1 MVARLKIKSA
11 LILTALGA
19 LAFAV
24 ACGGGGST
32 VSFSFDQQL
41 PVLEQGDY
49 EVWGIFGEEKV
60 SVCKFD
66 GSDGDNNAVECPSD
80 RNLRNADRL
89 VITIEPENDTDPEPS
104 GIVILEGPV
113 TDGNQHPLTFP
124 VDFKD
129 AAGSYILKTPT
140 SADTTDDSSGIWFL
154 QREEDGQL
162 AASLTLPAL
171 PPGWIYEGW
180 AVHRETPL
188 STGRFSTAS
197 GADDFSGF
205 SGTDGDPAPPFPG
218 EDFVMNAPAS
228 APFVFPINL
237 ADGASDAVIS
247 VEPDLNGTDP
257 TGPDPFLPKP
267 LKANIRVGAFTDF
280 TSYPLDL
287 DLFSIPGA
295 DATIG

>member
-32 VSFSFDQQL
+32 VSFSFDQLL
-41 PVLEQGDY
+41 PVLDEGDY

-60 SVCKFD
+60 PVCKFD
-66 GSDGDNNAVECPSD
+66 GSDGSDNAVECPSN
-80 RNLRNADRL
+80 RNLRNADEL

-124 VDFKD
+124 VNFDD

-154 QREEDGQL
+154 QREADGQL

-180 AVHRETPL
+180 AVHRGTPL

-205 SGTDGDPAPPFPG
+205 SGPGDAPPFPG
-218 EDFVMNAPAS
+218 EDFVMNPPAS
-228 APFVFPINL
+228 APFIFPISLN
-237 ADGASDAVIS
+237 DGESDAVIS
-247 VEPDLNGTDP
+247 VEPDLNGEDP
-257 TGPDPFLPKP
+257 TGPGPFLPKP
-267 LKANIRVGAFTDF
+267 LVADPIPEGAFAEF
-280 TSYPLDL
+280 TSYPLDPNPG
-287 DLFSIPGA
+287 SIPSA
-295 DATIG
+295 DATID